1 MYRKSEQPSTP
12 PENFELPFEG
22 KLSPTNRWVITAEL
36 IPWDE
41 FEEEYA
47 KLFDPEKGAPA
58 KSFRLALGTL
68 IIKEKLG
75 ISDRE
80 TIEQIKENPYLQ
92 YFIGFKS
99 YQESP
104 PVEASMLVYFRKR
117 IDVELANKINEK
129 IVKTGREKT
138 EKEIKKKDLL
148 PEEREEKLNKGKLIL
163 DATCAPA
170 DIRYPTDL
178 EILNQSRKATEKII
192 DILYQT
198 LKVKLKKKPRTYRKI
213 ARKEYL
219 KIAKKRRSSQKEKR
233 EGIRK
238 QLKYIKNNLF
248 HIEQLIKAG
257 SVLKN
262 LSKRQQNLLETVKK
276 VYEQQ
281 LKMWEN
287 KTQSIPQRI
296 VSLTQPHI
304 RPIVRGKAGKKTE
317 FGAKLSVSCVDNYVF
332 LDRISWENFNESGDL
347 KEQVDK
353 FKKMYGYYPES
364 VHVDKIY
371 RTRENRAWCKERGI
385 RISGPKLGR
394 PPKNV
399 SGQDKK
405 QAQDDERFR
414 NAIEGKFGQAKRRFS
429 LNLVMTKLPETSE
442 TSIAIT
448 FLVVNLSTLLRQLLS
463 LFLSL
468 FLNSKISELNP
479 QLSIIKNYDYNYLKK
494 VKLILCQNNYRLL
507 RA

>member
-1 MYRKSEQPSTP
+1 MAK
-12 PENFELPFEG
+12 
-22 KLSPTNRWVITAEL
+22 L

-47 KLFDPEKGAPA
+47 KLFDAEKGAPA

-75 ISDRE
+75 TSDRE

-92 YFIGFKS
+92 YFIGFNY
-99 YQESP
+99 YQQKP
-104 PVEASMLVYFRKR
+104 PVDASMLVHFRKR
-117 IDVELANKINEK
+117 INVELVNKINAEM
-129 IVKTGREKT
+129 VKRGQERKDEDR
-138 EKEIKKKDLL
+138 KKKGVT
-148 PEEREEKLNKGKLIL
+148 PAEEEKSQNKGKLIL

-178 EILNQSRKATEKII
+178 GILNQARIETERII
-192 DILYQT
+192 DRLYQP
-198 LKVKLKKKPRTYRKI
+198 LQGKLIKKPRTCRKI

-219 KIAKKRRSSQKEKR
+219 KVAKKRKTSTKEIR
-233 EGIRK
+233 EAIGK
-238 QLKYIKNNLF
+238 QLKYIKKNLL

-257 SVLKN
+257 SALKN
-262 LSKRQQNLLETVKK
+262 LSKRQQNLLLTIQK

-281 LKMWEN
+281 LEMWEKN
-287 KTQSIPQRI
+287 TQSVPQRI

-304 RPIVRGKAGKKTE
+304 RPIVRGKAGKPTE
-317 FGAKLSVSCVDNYVF
+317 FGAKLSVSCVDNYIF
-332 LDRISWENFNESGDL
+332 LDRISWENFNESRDL
-347 KEQVDK
+347 KEQVEK
-353 FKKMYGYYPES
+353 FKTIYGCYPES
-364 VHVDKIY
+364 IHVDRIY

-385 RISGPKLGR
+385 RMSGPKLGR

-399 SGQDKK
+399 SKEDKK
-405 QAQDDERFR
+405 QAQDDECFR

-448 FLVVNLSTLLRQLLS
+448 FLVVNLCRLLRQLLS

-468 FLNSKISELNP
+468 FLNNITNKLNC
-479 QLSIIKNYDYNYLKK
+479 QHYINFDYICNHFIV
-494 VKLILCQNNYRLL
+494 VKLINYPETSWSKT
-507 RA
+507 A